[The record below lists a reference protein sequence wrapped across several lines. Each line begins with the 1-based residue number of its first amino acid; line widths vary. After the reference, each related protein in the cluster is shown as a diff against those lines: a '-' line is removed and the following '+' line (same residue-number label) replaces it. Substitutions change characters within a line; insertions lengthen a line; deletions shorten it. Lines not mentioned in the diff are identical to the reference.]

1 MIEETKIREFLDALS
16 SSQPTPGGG
25 AASALAGSVAAS
37 LVCKVSVLTIGKKKY
52 QNVQNEVK
60 EIYEKSISL
69 KDRLLM
75 LVEKDSE
82 AFSKIIDAY
91 KATKGLND
99 QKERQKIIEE
109 ASKDACLVPI
119 ETADLSYQVLKLSVR
134 ITEIGNKNALTDGL
148 TAAYLAYSAINSA
161 LENVFFNLK
170 NVLFDEE
177 FLKTTREKAEKI
189 RELSEEIFNKL
200 MKTKEEVK

>member
-69 KDRLLM
+69 KDRLLT